1 MTAIDAA
8 SALNR
13 GFNLLV
19 TSILGLAGLA
29 FGTVGFTEKDLTDKL
44 DDFGLLAMGVI
55 TLVWYLMGS
64 NRTKRTVVPVVLIV
78 VALAVQF
85 VGVGF
90 EHDDKEAFG
99 DNIGGLFLFIPAV
112 ITVIYQYWRTGK
124 LLAAAGG

>member
-1 MTAIDAA
+1 MTTMDAE

-44 DDFGLLAMGVI
+44 DDFGLLAMGLI

-64 NRTKRTVVPVVLIV
+64 NRTKRTIVPVVLV
-78 VALAVQF
+78 VIAVLVQF

-99 DNIGGLFLFIPAV
+99 DNIGGLFLFIPALV
-112 ITVIYQYWRTGK
+112 TVFYQYWRTGK
-124 LLAAAGG
+124 LLRG